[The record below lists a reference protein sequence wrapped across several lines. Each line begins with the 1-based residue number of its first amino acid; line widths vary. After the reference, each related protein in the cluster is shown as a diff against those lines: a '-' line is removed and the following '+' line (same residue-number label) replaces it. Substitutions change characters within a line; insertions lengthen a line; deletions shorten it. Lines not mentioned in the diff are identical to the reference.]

1 MQAVLLAERAE
12 SLRTVEKTVA
22 GRVENLKPW
31 KPGESG
37 NPGGRPK
44 RDIASE
50 IAQAIFEQDAEEILA
65 VFSKALKKGDS
76 RVFTAL
82 ADRAYGKAKK
92 SVEHSGEDGRAIQ
105 TSISVQFVEPN
116 RGEN

>member
-1 MQAVLLAERAE
+1 MG
-12 SLRTVEKTVA
+12 KT
-22 GRVENLKPW
+22 ENLKPW
-31 KPGESG
+31 PKGQSG

-44 RDIASE
+44 RDVASE
-50 IAQAIFEQDAEEILA
+50 IAQAIFEQDAEAILA

-92 SVEHSGEDGRAIQ
+92 SVEHSGEDGGPIQ
-105 TSISVQFVEPN
+105 TSISVLFVEPN
-116 RGEN
+116 RGGN

>member
-1 MQAVLLAERAE
+1 V
-12 SLRTVEKTVA
+12 T

-31 KPGESG
+31 KPGQSG

-44 RDIASE
+44 RDVASE
-50 IAQAIFEQDAEEILA
+50 IAQAIFEQDAEAILA
-65 VFSKALKKGDS
+65 AFSKALKKGDS

-92 SVEHSGEDGRAIQ
+92 SVEHAGEDGGPIQ
-105 TSISVQFVEPN
+105 TSISVRFVKPN
-116 RGEN
+116 PGGN

>member
-1 MQAVLLAERAE
+1 M
-12 SLRTVEKTVA
+12 A

-92 SVEHSGEDGRAIQ
+92 AVEHTGGDGAPIGA
-105 TSISVQFVEPN
+105 SISVLFVSPN
-116 RGEN
+116 PEEN